1 MARRLRI
8 LHLSDLHI
16 GKEQAPDVWRVERV
30 MGEAWARNLDEIRR
44 DGPIDLVCFTGDIAQ
59 SGKPGQYADAVK
71 LIDAVLR
78 SLDCPRDRF
87 FCVPGNHDIDRSIA
101 PDAWSKL
108 RDLQWPDPLGL
119 SGWMAGG
126 KPPFGCEPQ
135 WRDCVVCR
143 QQAYRDFLDAAQ
155 LSHLK
160 PGRFGNPHPRLGYR
174 RTLDLGFG
182 APMHIIGFDSAW
194 LAGDDADA
202 GKLRLTDHQIGRLM
216 TGEDGKRLPGWRIG
230 LIHHPLTDLADAR
243 DAQRRLGEYGLDLLL
258 HGHQHDPVVEH
269 RSDPHA
275 GLHMFAA
282 GCLYEHE
289 RYPNGLLVVDVEL
302 PEAQPLR
309 PRQVWARKWSDR
321 LAEWIDDNELYRG
334 TTNGRLRLVPDE
346 PRHAVPVQDK
356 LIGRTPELDQL
367 RAALLPAARGEDS
380 RPTVICCAIDG
391 MPGVGKTRLAEA
403 FIAKDWREALGL
415 PEHTPPADLRVHLA
429 LAPDDRRDAESLA
442 AAVDRKSVV

>member
-1 MARRLRI
+1 MERRLRI

-16 GKEQAPDVWRVERV
+16 GKEQAPDAWRVERV

-44 DGPIDLVCFTGDIAQ
+44 DGRIDLVCFTGDIAQ

-108 RDLQWPDPLGL
+108 RDLSTSDAQAL
-119 SGWMAGG
+119 SGWMADG
-126 KPPFGCEPQ
+126 KPPFGCEPK
-135 WRDCVVCR
+135 WRDCVVSR

-182 APMHIIGFDSAW
+182 APLHIIGFDSAW

-216 TGEDGKRLPGWRIG
+216 TGEDGNASR
-230 LIHHPLTDLADAR
+230 
-243 DAQRRLGEYGLDLLL
+243 
-258 HGHQHDPVVEH
+258 
-269 RSDPHA
+269 A
-275 GLHMFAA
+275 GA
-282 GCLYEHE
+282 
-289 RYPNGLLVVDVEL
+289 
-302 PEAQPLR
+302 
-309 PRQVWARKWSDR
+309 
-321 LAEWIDDNELYRG
+321 
-334 TTNGRLRLVPDE
+334 
-346 PRHAVPVQDK
+346 
-356 LIGRTPELDQL
+356 
-367 RAALLPAARGEDS
+367 
-380 RPTVICCAIDG
+380 
-391 MPGVGKTRLAEA
+391 
-403 FIAKDWREALGL
+403 
-415 PEHTPPADLRVHLA
+415 
-429 LAPDDRRDAESLA
+429 
-442 AAVDRKSVV
+442 SV